1 MRKTNEELD
10 NMIAEQEELISTSAE
25 GVDVRRGHIS
35 KSLSQLLANRR
46 EAIKLLENQKEVTTI
61 KLRAGI

>member
-10 NMIAEQEELISTSAE
+10 NMIAEQEGLISNSAE
-25 GVDVRRGHIS
+25 GVDVHRGHIS

-46 EAIKLLENQKEVTTI
+46 EAIKLLENQKEVTTV
-61 KLRAGI
+61 KLRSGI